1 MFIFERK
8 VLMRISS
15 KGRYAL
21 ISMIYMA
28 QNYESGKFIT
38 LISISEKFGISKIY
52 LEQVFS
58 LLKKGGLVVS
68 VKGSQGGYQLARA
81 PQNISAYDILF
92 SIETTLFESAEETV
106 SQSSPSIE
114 KTIRQLIFDNL
125 DENVRKTL
133 SAISLSELVSQTAKN
148 SEAQSIM
155 YYI

>member
-1 MFIFERK
+1 
-8 VLMRISS
+8 MRISS

-21 ISMIYMA
+21 VSMIYMA

-68 VKGSQGGYQLARA
+68 VKGSQGGYQLARN
-81 PQNISAYDILF
+81 PESISAYDILF
-92 SIETTLFESAEETV
+92 SIEATLFESAEETV
-106 SQSSPSIE
+106 PQSSPSIE
-114 KTIRQLIFDNL
+114 KTIRQFVFDNL
-125 DENVRKTL
+125 DESVKKIL
-133 SAISLSELVSQTAKN
+133 SAISLSELVAQTQKN
-148 SEAQSIM
+148 SENQGLM